1 MGNKPVRIGLIGTGM
16 VAQVMHLPHLSE
28 LPELFEVAALC
39 DLSPGTVQAVAARYG
54 IRHTFSD
61 YREMLERADL
71 DAVMVL
77 TRDHAR
83 PATDALLAGKH
94 VFIEKPMCNNLD
106 EADELLDAQAQSGRV
121 AMLGHHKIYDPGY
134 VAGRERI
141 RQMKEPESDPAV

>member
-39 DLSPGTVQAVAARYG
+39 DLSPGTVQAVGAKYG

-61 YREMLERADL
+61 YREMLEQADL

-77 TRDHAR
+77 TLDHAR
-83 PATDALLAGKH
+83 PAVRSRTSLDDVRPHCLRHFTRVACIGARRDLAGDRK
-94 VFIEKPMCNNLD
+94 VPWP
-106 EADELLDAQAQSGRV
+106 R
-121 AMLGHHKIYDPGY
+121 
-134 VAGRERI
+134 
-141 RQMKEPESDPAV
+141 